1 MHGYSTLRF
10 ENHVISQGSKTW
22 NLYNGLHFQFENH
35 VISQGS
41 KTSVCAYTSYGWFE
55 NHVISQGSKTSTIW
69 LLFIVLF
76 ENHVISQGS
85 KTNEL
90 HFHSH
95 HRFENHVISQG
106 SHLTFRFASTKAQ
119 STRTKAFS
127 CFIGGMATSNV
138 TQIKK
143 RPFRVVFLLPFLL
156 RKQLSFSFQ
165 NKKASDPI
173 KIKSEA
179 FAHFLTAFV
188 SLAMLIFNQQPE
200 RFREMT
206 ASRSSPFHCL
216 AFEAVAHF
224 LTVFLPSAMLI
235 YHQKPEIFR
244 KMT

>member
-1 MHGYSTLRF
+1 M
-10 ENHVISQGSKTW
+10 
-22 NLYNGLHFQFENH
+22 
-35 VISQGS
+35 
-41 KTSVCAYTSYGWFE
+41 
-55 NHVISQGSKTSTIW
+55 
-69 LLFIVLF
+69 
-76 ENHVISQGS
+76 
-85 KTNEL
+85 
-90 HFHSH
+90 
-95 HRFENHVISQG
+95 FENHVISQG

-127 CFIGGMATSNV
+127 CFIGGMAASNV